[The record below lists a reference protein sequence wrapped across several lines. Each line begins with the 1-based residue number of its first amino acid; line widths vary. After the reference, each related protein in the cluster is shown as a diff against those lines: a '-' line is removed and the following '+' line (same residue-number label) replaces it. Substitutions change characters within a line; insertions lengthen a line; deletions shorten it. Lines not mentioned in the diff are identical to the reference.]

1 MLKPNGLNFFSVR
14 NNHDKFY
21 GKGVKIEDG
30 VYNINGF

>member
-1 MLKPNGLNFFSVR
+1 MLKPNGLNFFSAR